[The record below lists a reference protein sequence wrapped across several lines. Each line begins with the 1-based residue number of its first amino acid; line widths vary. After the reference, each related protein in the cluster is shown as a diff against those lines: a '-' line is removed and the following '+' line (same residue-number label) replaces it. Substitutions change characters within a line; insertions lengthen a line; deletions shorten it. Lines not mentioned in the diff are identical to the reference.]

1 MKSVQKIFFISLL
14 VMCISGTQN
23 YVFAADDTETLKVR
37 VESLEKQLSEIK
49 DLLKQQ
55 VQNTATKAEVNA
67 VKKEVEVAKREAE
80 AAKKEVA
87 VARSEQSE
95 WKNHD
100 STVHLGGYGSVNYTA
115 DDHKND
121 RFSRVSYS
129 PIFHYSFK
137 DSIMLQAELEI
148 EVEED
153 GDTEIALEYMT
164 IDWFMNDYMTLMGG
178 KFLSPV
184 GYFRQ
189 NLHPTWINKLPTAP
203 VGFGHDQAAP
213 IAEVGL
219 QLRGGV
225 PLGDTMFANYSFFVS
240 NGPNEIELN
249 EDGDEIE
256 AVETAGAT
264 GNEDD
269 NFLFGGRIAL
279 VPMGNVEIGF
289 SGAFG
294 DVGLEDD
301 DFADRD
307 YNVYGIDGFGRWKGF
322 DLRGEWIRTEVDSLA
337 TSAAPDSQKWDAW
350 YLQGSYKFSQ
360 VPNKFL
366 RNFEAVVRYSD
377 YDSNHADQRQEQ
389 WTLGLNYLIAPQA
402 MAKIGYEINDG
413 LEGEPTDDDRLLF
426 QLSYGF

>member
-14 VMCISGTQN
+14 AICISGVPA
-23 YVFAADDTETLKVR
+23 YVFAADETEALKAR
-37 VESLEKQLSEIK
+37 IESLESELSEIK
-49 DLLKQQ
+49 DLIKQQ
-55 VQNTATKAEVNA
+55 IQNTATKEEVNA
-67 VKKEVEVAKREAE
+67 VKKGVEVAKKEAE

-87 VARSEQSE
+87 VAKSEQSE

-100 STVHLGGYGSVNYTA
+100 STVHLGGYSSVNYTA
-115 DDHKND
+115 DDHEND
-121 RFSRVSYS
+121 RFSKVSYN

-137 DSIMLQAELEI
+137 DLVLLEAELEI
-148 EVEED
+148 EVEEN
-153 GDTEIALEYMT
+153 GDTEVALEYMT
-164 IDWFMNDYMTLMGG
+164 IDWFMNDYVTLVGG
-178 KFLSPV
+178 KFLSPI

-189 NLHPTWINKLPTAP
+189 NLHPSWINKLPTAP
-203 VGFGHDQAAP
+203 AGFGHDQAAP
-213 IAEVGL
+213 VADVGL

-240 NGPNEIELN
+240 NGPNLWELN

-264 GNEDD
+264 GDEDD
-269 NFLFGGRIAL
+269 NFLFGGRIGL
-279 VPMGNVEIGF
+279 VPMANVEIGF

-294 DVGLEDD
+294 DVGLDED

-307 YNVYGIDGFGRWKGF
+307 YNVYGIDGFGRWKNF
-322 DLRGEWIRTEVDSLA
+322 DLRGEWIRQEVGSLA
-337 TSAAPDSQKWDAW
+337 TSVAPDSQEWEAW
-350 YLQGSYKFSQ
+350 YAQASYKFSQ
-360 VPNKFL
+360 MPYKYL
-366 RNFEAVVRYSD
+366 RNLEAVVRYSD

-402 MAKIGYEINDG
+402 IAKMGYEFNDG
-413 LEGEPTDDDRLLF
+413 LDGEPTNEDRLLF